1 MENWF
6 IASLNVLVAGL
17 SIKVIARTLSLTT
30 ESPKDVIPQLTK
42 LGFNILYAGIAIIVI
57 GIIMWILTPGPQAGI
72 GITSVGL
79 AVILLGGGT
88 ILRARGHR
96 HEKTVQIGARVLIG
110 IGAGAFLVGLIA
122 YFISPLLGA

>member
-30 ESPKDVIPQLTK
+30 ESPKDVITQLTK
-42 LGFNILYAGIAIIVI
+42 LGFKILYAGIAIIII
-57 GIIMWILTPGPQAGI
+57 GPIMWILRLGPQTGI

-79 AVILLGGGT
+79 AVILFGVGT
-88 ILRARGHR
+88 IFRARGHR
-96 HEKTVQIGARVLIG
+96 HEKIVQIGARVLIG
-110 IGAGAFLVGLIA
+110 IGAGAFLIGLIA
-122 YFISPLLGA
+122 YLIIAYC